1 MLLTGAELNPFSFT
15 AVDTMIDL
23 SRKPKEVIASE
34 NTQERSGTIADLEK
48 RIHDTYRME
57 NNPES
62 VSIRDAYGD
71 SIANVIDDLVEGP
84 GKEIQDLWENYKD
97 AVLVKD
103 PDYDGFGAYYDPD
116 TGTVTINIDGCRSGN
131 SFESPY
137 QTAFHEF
144 GHNIDFKI
152 NEKVNGD
159 VSKAYS
165 ETYKDG
171 LLGKT
176 AKNEAAAFIE
186 KNRLQMEQETGRP
199 VSAEEACEKIYEDLM
214 EKIPLIERADL
225 SDIFEGATDGKIS
238 LGAGH
243 GKEYWETHNNGTE
256 IFAEIFSAS
265 ICNKGS
271 LNEIKEYFPET
282 YKVFQEIVRSSN
294 EQT

>member
-1 MLLTGAELNPFSFT
+1 MTELSG
-15 AVDTMIDL
+15 
-23 SRKPKEVIASE
+23 KPKEVVASE
-34 NTQERSGTIADLEK
+34 KAREFSGTIADLEK

-57 NNPES
+57 NKPES

-84 GKEIQDLWENYKD
+84 GKEIQDLWEKYKD
-97 AVLVKD
+97 AVLVED
-103 PDYDGFGAYYDPD
+103 PDFNGFGAHYNPD
-116 TGTVTINIDGCRSGN
+116 SGAVTINIDDSRRGDW
-131 SFESPY
+131 FEPPY

-144 GHNIDFKI
+144 GHNIDFRI
-152 NEKVNGD
+152 NEKINGD

-176 AKNEAAAFIE
+176 AKDEAAAYIE
-186 KNRLQMEQETGRP
+186 KNRLQMEQETGRS
-199 VSAEEACEKIYEDLM
+199 VSAEEVCEKINEELM

-271 LNEIKEYFPET
+271 LNAIKEYFPET
-282 YKVFQEIVRSSN
+282 YKFFQEIVRSSN
-294 EQT
+294 EQA